1 MNLIRFKEKVPS
13 KLLFPLI
20 NTLSSASFAFVKTLQ
35 VFFFPPNLESLF
47 EKLHQIVVIVFCIYI
62 YF

>member
-35 VFFFPPNLESLF
+35 VFFPPQIWRAYLRNCI
-47 EKLHQIVVIVFCIYI
+47 KLL
-62 YF
+62 